1 VEEDANRVIEE
12 WKRASDDQKLVEW
25 LTEVNS
31 VFQEPLRIDS
41 LENVEREIE
50 NHCRTKKA
58 LQDRAQAIEETVAN
72 ANDLEKAGTLSAT
85 DTKGTCYKTS

>member
-1 VEEDANRVIEE
+1 MEEDANRVIEE
-12 WKRASDDQKLVEW
+12 WKRAGDDKKLVEW

-58 LQDRAQAIEETVAN
+58 LQDRTQAIEETVAN
-72 ANDLEKAGTLSAT
+72 ANDLEEAGTLSET
-85 DTKGTCYKTS
+85 DIKGIWYKTS